1 MPFARERPRID
12 QLLRIDAGG
21 RSAGDIADVVGA
33 GAARAQPQILHRLDH
48 GDRIVR
54 FDFADLNVGARRD
67 VRVAAAVTL
76 GEVGKTGELRRLED
90 AVRDPQS
97 AHIRVLVRR
106 DVKQTEKTPAEIVR
120 RLWIFALF
128 SVLLQPLVRV
138 EWMLLA
144 LEFFLIGK
152 FAAGAKPAGSAPSVR
167 PRPAQRVRLPQRRLR
182 RRRST
187 GDALGRLGN
196 LHAGD
201 EPFQVAFLFG
211 VEVAGLCR
219 GRLLEVSLAHSAG
232 TRVGAASGAGA
243 AVRGL
248 WVM

>member
-1 MPFARERPRID
+1 M
-12 QLLRIDAGG
+12 
-21 RSAGDIADVVGA
+21 
-33 GAARAQPQILHRLDH
+33 
-48 GDRIVR
+48 
-54 FDFADLNVGARRD
+54 
-67 VRVAAAVTL
+67 
-76 GEVGKTGELRRLED
+76 
-90 AVRDPQS
+90 
-97 AHIRVLVRR
+97 
-106 DVKQTEKTPAEIVR
+106 
-120 RLWIFALF
+120 
-128 SVLLQPLVRV
+128 LLQPLVRV

-152 FAAGAKPAGSAPSVR
+152 FAAGGNQPVLRLQCGRVR
-167 PRPAQRVRLPQRRLR
+167 PNGFGCRNAASAAAG
-182 RRRST
+182 ST

-196 LHAGD
+196 LHAGN
-201 EPFQVAFLFG
+201 EPFEVAFLFG